1 MSFMRLHGARKTT
14 VFVSAIALALGCG
27 HNQSHVSIERAAV
40 TLDVIGA
47 PAAAYFTVTDRG
59 SAADSVIAIGA
70 DMSQGVSMQT
80 AQSHR
85 VPGSQGPSAMLMAP
99 VAAVPI
105 GRGGTVRFAPGGN
118 TALLV
123 NLKRPLV
130 IGDSVQLTITL
141 ASGRTATATAPVLS
155 FDGLEQALGTAGAV
169 APNSEPPS
177 LADGTDLYRSNG
189 CASCHGPLG
198 FGDGPVS
205 ASLNPPPRDFRDSL
219 AFKAGRDVGQIA
231 RMLAVGIPSG
241 GNMPLYTHLT
251 NQERASLALYV
262 ISLRASSQPR
272 SNIP

>member
-1 MSFMRLHGARKTT
+1 MSYIRSHGARKTT
-14 VFVSAIALALGCG
+14 VFVSAIALTLGCG
-27 HNQSHVSIERAAV
+27 RNQSPVSIDRAAV

-47 PAAAYFTVTDRG
+47 PAAAYFTVADKG
-59 SAADSVIAIGA
+59 SSADSVVVIHA
-70 DMSQGVSMQT
+70 DMAEGVSMQT

-85 VPGSQGPSAMLMAP
+85 VPSSLGPSAMLMAP
-99 VAAVPI
+99 VASVPI
-105 GRGGTVRFAPGGN
+105 GRNGTVRFAPGGN

-123 NLKRPLV
+123 DLRRPLV

-141 ASGRTATATAPVLS
+141 ASGRTATTSAPVVT
-155 FDGLEQALGTAGAV
+155 FDALEQALSAAGAV

-205 ASLNPPPRDFRDSL
+205 ATLNPPPRDFRDSL
-219 AFKAGRDVGQIA
+219 AFKAGRDAKQIA

-272 SNIP
+272 SNTP